1 MIVFT
6 RTVSVA
12 PGKNGSA
19 MAFAHEV
26 TAYLKNNMGMELEV
40 LVPIGGNPNRITWTS
55 RYADLA
61 AYDKTTSA
69 MMADPQYLKLVLSG
83 SENFL
88 AGSVFDSLWSKV

>member
-6 RTVSVA
+6 RTVSIA
-12 PGKNGSA
+12 PGRNASA
-19 MAFAHEV
+19 MAFAREV
-26 TAYLKNNMGMELEV
+26 TAYLKGASGMELEI

-61 AYDKTTSA
+61 AYDNATSA
-69 MMADPQYLKLVLSG
+69 MMTDPKYLQLVLSG

-88 AGSVFDSLWSKV
+88 AGSVFDSLWRQV